1 MLKRF
6 SLVSLHYIVYILL
19 SPFCSS
25 IISLSF
31 NVQSNRLLK
40 IEGLEKLQKLEEL
53 YISHNGLEAIEGLQ
67 CNVSG
72 VPGRAY
78 HFCGPVSLGAY
89 GFTESKK
96 FSTQRE
102 FVSVN

>member
-1 MLKRF
+1 M
-6 SLVSLHYIVYILL
+6 
-19 SPFCSS
+19 
-25 IISLSF
+25 
-31 NVQSNRLLK
+31 K

-53 YISHNGLEAIEGLQ
+53 YISHNGLETIEGLQ

-72 VPGRAY
+72 VTGRAY

-96 FSTQRE
+96 FSTKRE
-102 FVSVN
+102 FVSVNQMRKENPPPIHPLKKKGPG